1 MRRGRRPTLSRKRT
15 AGRVT
20 ACQGDSFVVGR
31 FDLQTVFTIP
41 YTPVASREVVFGS
54 RPRLA
59 KTAGISG
66 FLHYHHG
73 EYRDLLVGA

>member
-1 MRRGRRPTLSRKRT
+1 
-15 AGRVT
+15 VT